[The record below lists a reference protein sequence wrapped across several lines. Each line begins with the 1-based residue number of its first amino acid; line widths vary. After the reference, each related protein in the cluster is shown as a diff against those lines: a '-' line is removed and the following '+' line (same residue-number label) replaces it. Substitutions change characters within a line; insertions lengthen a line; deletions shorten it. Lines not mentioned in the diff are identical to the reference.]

1 MKVMKSLFFAA
12 GVMALASC
20 TAQERVSTA
29 DEPAD
34 PSAIVLE
41 NIMTRVSVRQF
52 TAEPIAKTDLQI
64 IMKAG
69 LQAPSAMNKQDW
81 QLRIVSNQEMLN
93 TLTGYMLN
101 TEMGGMMK
109 ERMGDKNAFNN
120 AAAVA
125 FIAAETGDDATR
137 WSQIDTALMSEN
149 ILLAAHA
156 LGLGATYQ
164 AAPAAMINQSKEA
177 KEYLKT
183 AFGFPENVELV
194 NIIIMGHPAETPA
207 VKDRDQSKGRIIE

>member
-1 MKVMKSLFFAA
+1 MKSLKCLMMAA
-12 GVMALASC
+12 GVMTLASC
-20 TAQERVSTA
+20 SQPVAEA
-29 DEPAD
+29 PEPAD
-34 PSAIVLE
+34 PSLIVLN

-52 TAEPIAKTDLQI
+52 TDEPVAKADLETI
-64 IMKAG
+64 LKAG

-93 TLTGYMLN
+93 TLTGFMLN

-120 AAAVA
+120 APAVA
-125 FIAAETGDDATR
+125 FIAAETGDDASR
-137 WSQIDTALMSEN
+137 WAQIDTALMSEN

-164 AAPAAMINQSKEA
+164 AAPAAMINQSTEA
-177 KEYLKT
+177 KDYLKS
-183 AFGFPENVELV
+183 AFGFPENTELV
-194 NIIIMGHPAETPA
+194 NIIIMGHPAEKPA
-207 VKDRDQSKGRIIE
+207 IKDRDQSKGRIIE